1 MNKKFAGGKGR
12 KKKNGARRPVSEEF
26 YAGIERRIGVTV
38 SYLDDPS
45 QQAAKSLRHVDDYL
59 ATGREP
65 TLADGL
71 DSILIFK
78 MIQSELDKAKERS
91 ARARA
96 AAERRR
102 HVREL
107 QRAEA
112 ERAAA
117 APEAAVESAVPEA
130 DAPEIDGVAE
140 NDAAAATVVAAVADV
155 SAVEA
160 GLCAV
165 PSGSGG
171 SAGSEFLA
179 VPAVGQRG
187 TEIAFDHGV
196 DILVEEAGQVVGQRQ
211 L

>member
-1 MNKKFAGGKGR
+1 MNKKFAGGKSRGKV
-12 KKKNGARRPVSEEF
+12 KKLRRPVSEEF

-45 QQAAKSLRHVDDYL
+45 EQAAKSLRHVDDYL
-59 ATGREP
+59 AAGREP

-78 MIQSELDKAKERS
+78 MIQPELDKAKERS

-117 APEAAVESAVPEA
+117 VPEAAVESA
-130 DAPEIDGVAE
+130 APEIDGVAG
-140 NDAAAATVVAAVADV
+140 NDAAAATVVDV
-155 SAVEA
+155 SAVET

-165 PSGSGG
+165 PSGGGG

-179 VPAVGQRG
+179 VPAVSQRG
-187 TEIAFDHGV
+187 AEIAFDHGV
-196 DILVEEAGQVVGQRQ
+196 DIFVEEAGQIVGQRQ

>member
-1 MNKKFAGGKGR
+1 MNKKFAGGKSRGKV
-12 KKKNGARRPVSEEF
+12 KKLRRPVSEEF

-45 QQAAKSLRHVDDYL
+45 EQAAKSLRHVDDYL
-59 ATGREP
+59 AAGREP

-78 MIQSELDKAKERS
+78 MIQPELDKAKERS

-112 ERAAA
+112 ERTAAT
-117 APEAAVESAVPEA
+117 PEAVEMA
-130 DAPEIDGVAE
+130 G

-160 GLCAV
+160 GMCAV
-165 PSGSGG
+165 SSGGGG

-187 TEIAFDHGV
+187 AEIAFDHGV
-196 DILVEEAGQVVGQRQ
+196 DILVKEAGQIVGQRQ

>member
-1 MNKKFAGGKGR
+1 MNKKFAGGKSRGKV
-12 KKKNGARRPVSEEF
+12 KKLCRPVSEEF

-45 QQAAKSLRHVDDYL
+45 EQAAKSLRHVDDYL
-59 ATGREP
+59 AAGREP

-78 MIQSELDKAKERS
+78 MIQPELDKAKERS

-117 APEAAVESAVPEA
+117 APEAAVESA
-130 DAPEIDGVAE
+130 APEIDGVAG

-155 SAVEA
+155 SAVAA
-160 GLCAV
+160 GMCAV
-165 PSGSGG
+165 SSGGGG

-179 VPAVGQRG
+179 VPAVSQRG
-187 TEIAFDHGV
+187 AEIAFDHGV
-196 DILVEEAGQVVGQRQ
+196 DIFVEEAGQIVGQRQ

>member
-12 KKKNGARRPVSEEF
+12 RKKNGARRPVSEEF

-45 QQAAKSLRHVDDYL
+45 EQAAKSLRHVDDYL
-59 ATGREP
+59 AAGREP

-71 DSILIFK
+71 DSILIFN
-78 MIQSELDKAKERS
+78 MIQPELDKAKERS

-112 ERAAA
+112 ERTAAT
-117 APEAAVESAVPEA
+117 PEAVEM
-130 DAPEIDGVAE
+130 AE

-155 SAVEA
+155 SAVET

-165 PSGSGG
+165 PSGGGG

-187 TEIAFDHGV
+187 AEIAFDHGV
-196 DILVEEAGQVVGQRQ
+196 DIFVEEAGQIVGQRQ

>member
-1 MNKKFAGGKGR
+1 MNKKFAGGKSRGKV
-12 KKKNGARRPVSEEF
+12 KKLRRPVSEEF

-45 QQAAKSLRHVDDYL
+45 EQAAKSLRHVDDYL
-59 ATGREP
+59 AAGREP

-78 MIQSELDKAKERS
+78 MIQPELDKAKERS

-112 ERAAA
+112 ERTAATS
-117 APEAAVESAVPEA
+117 EAVEM
-130 DAPEIDGVAE
+130 AE

-155 SAVEA
+155 SAVET

-165 PSGSGG
+165 PSGGGG

-179 VPAVGQRG
+179 VPAVSQRG
-187 TEIAFDHGV
+187 AEIAFDHGV

>member
-1 MNKKFAGGKGR
+1 MNKKFAGGKSRGKV
-12 KKKNGARRPVSEEF
+12 KKLRRPVSEEF

-45 QQAAKSLRHVDDYL
+45 EQAAKSLRHVDDYL
-59 ATGREP
+59 AAGREP

-78 MIQSELDKAKERS
+78 MIQPELDKAKERS

-112 ERAAA
+112 ERTAATS
-117 APEAAVESAVPEA
+117 EAVEM
-130 DAPEIDGVAE
+130 AE

-155 SAVEA
+155 SAVEG
-160 GLCAV
+160 GLCGV
-165 PSGSGG
+165 PSGGGG

-179 VPAVGQRG
+179 VPAVSQRG
-187 TEIAFDHGV
+187 AEIAFDHGV
-196 DILVEEAGQVVGQRQ
+196 DILVEEAGQIVGQRQ

>member
-1 MNKKFAGGKGR
+1 MNKKFAGGKSRGKV
-12 KKKNGARRPVSEEF
+12 KKLRRPVSEEF

-45 QQAAKSLRHVDDYL
+45 EQAAKSLRHVDDYL
-59 ATGREP
+59 AAGREP
-65 TLADGL
+65 TRADGL

-78 MIQSELDKAKERS
+78 MIQPELDKAKERS

-112 ERAAA
+112 ERTAATS
-117 APEAAVESAVPEA
+117 EAVEM
-130 DAPEIDGVAE
+130 AE

-155 SAVEA
+155 SAVET

-165 PSGSGG
+165 PSGGGG

-179 VPAVGQRG
+179 VPAVSQRG
-187 TEIAFDHGV
+187 AEIAFDHGV
-196 DILVEEAGQVVGQRQ
+196 DIFVEEAGQIVGQRQ

>member
-1 MNKKFAGGKGR
+1 MNKKFAGGKSRGKV
-12 KKKNGARRPVSEEF
+12 KKLRRPVSEEF

-45 QQAAKSLRHVDDYL
+45 EQAAKSLRHVDDYL
-59 ATGREP
+59 AAGREP

-78 MIQSELDKAKERS
+78 MIQPELDKAKERS

-112 ERAAA
+112 ERTAAT
-117 APEAAVESAVPEA
+117 PEAVEM
-130 DAPEIDGVAE
+130 AE

-155 SAVEA
+155 SAVEG
-160 GLCAV
+160 GLCGVA
-165 PSGSGG
+165 SGAGE

-187 TEIAFDHGV
+187 AEIAFDHGV
-196 DILVEEAGQVVGQRQ
+196 DILVKEAGQIVGQRQ

>member
-1 MNKKFAGGKGR
+1 MNKKFAGGKSRGKV
-12 KKKNGARRPVSEEF
+12 KKLRRPVSEEF

-45 QQAAKSLRHVDDYL
+45 EQAAKSLRHVDDYL
-59 ATGREP
+59 AAGREP

-78 MIQSELDKAKERS
+78 MIQPELDKAKERS

-112 ERAAA
+112 ERTAAT
-117 APEAAVESAVPEA
+117 PEAVEM
-130 DAPEIDGVAE
+130 AE

-155 SAVEA
+155 SAVET

-165 PSGSGG
+165 PSGGGG

-179 VPAVGQRG
+179 VPAVSQRG
-187 TEIAFDHGV
+187 AEIAFDHGV
-196 DILVEEAGQVVGQRQ
+196 DILVKEAGQIVGQRQ

>member
-12 KKKNGARRPVSEEF
+12 RKKNGARRPVSEEF

-45 QQAAKSLRHVDDYL
+45 EQAAKSLRHVDDYL
-59 ATGREP
+59 AAGREP

-78 MIQSELDKAKERS
+78 MIQPELDKAKERS

-112 ERAAA
+112 ERTAAM
-117 APEAAVESAVPEA
+117 PEAVEM
-130 DAPEIDGVAE
+130 AE

-155 SAVEA
+155 SAVET

-165 PSGSGG
+165 PSGGGG

-187 TEIAFDHGV
+187 AEIAFDHGV
-196 DILVEEAGQVVGQRQ
+196 DIFVEEAGQIVGQRQ

>member
-1 MNKKFAGGKGR
+1 MNKKFAGGKSRGKV
-12 KKKNGARRPVSEEF
+12 KKLRRPVSEEF
-26 YAGIERRIGVTV
+26 YAGIERRIGGTV

-45 QQAAKSLRHVDDYL
+45 EQAAKSLRHVDDYL
-59 ATGREP
+59 AAGREP

-78 MIQSELDKAKERS
+78 MIQPELDKAKERS

-112 ERAAA
+112 ERTAAT
-117 APEAAVESAVPEA
+117 PEAVEM
-130 DAPEIDGVAE
+130 AE

-155 SAVEA
+155 SAVET

-165 PSGSGG
+165 PSGGGG

-179 VPAVGQRG
+179 VPAVSQRG
-187 TEIAFDHGV
+187 AEIAFDHGV
-196 DILVEEAGQVVGQRQ
+196 DIFVEEAGQIVGQRQ

>member
-1 MNKKFAGGKGR
+1 MNKKFAGGKSRGKV
-12 KKKNGARRPVSEEF
+12 KKLRRPVSEEF

-45 QQAAKSLRHVDDYL
+45 EQAAKSLRHVDDYL
-59 ATGREP
+59 AAGREP

-78 MIQSELDKAKERS
+78 MIQPELDKAKERS

-112 ERAAA
+112 ERTAAT
-117 APEAAVESAVPEA
+117 PEAVEM
-130 DAPEIDGVAE
+130 AE

-155 SAVEA
+155 SAVET

-165 PSGSGG
+165 PSGGGG

-179 VPAVGQRG
+179 VPAVSQRG
-187 TEIAFDHGV
+187 AEIAFDHGV
-196 DILVEEAGQVVGQRQ
+196 DIFVKEAGQIVGQRQ

>member
-1 MNKKFAGGKGR
+1 MNKKFAGGKSRGKV
-12 KKKNGARRPVSEEF
+12 KKLRRPVSEEF

-45 QQAAKSLRHVDDYL
+45 EQAAKSLRHVDDYL
-59 ATGREP
+59 AAGREP

-78 MIQSELDKAKERS
+78 MIQPELDKAKERS

-112 ERAAA
+112 ERTAAT
-117 APEAAVESAVPEA
+117 PEAVEM
-130 DAPEIDGVAE
+130 AE

-155 SAVEA
+155 SAVET

-165 PSGSGG
+165 PSGGGG

-179 VPAVGQRG
+179 VPAVSQRG
-187 TEIAFDHGV
+187 AEIAFNHGV
-196 DILVEEAGQVVGQRQ
+196 DIFVEEAGQIVGQRQ

>member
-1 MNKKFAGGKGR
+1 MNKKFAGGKSRGKV
-12 KKKNGARRPVSEEF
+12 KKLRRPVSEEF

-45 QQAAKSLRHVDDYL
+45 EQAAKSLRHVDDYL
-59 ATGREP
+59 AAGREP

-78 MIQSELDKAKERS
+78 MIQPELDKAKERS

-112 ERAAA
+112 ERTAAT
-117 APEAAVESAVPEA
+117 PEAVEM
-130 DAPEIDGVAE
+130 AE

-155 SAVEA
+155 SAVEI

-165 PSGSGG
+165 PSGGGG

-179 VPAVGQRG
+179 VPAVSQRG
-187 TEIAFDHGV
+187 AEIAFDHGV
-196 DILVEEAGQVVGQRQ
+196 DIFVEEAGQIVGQRQ

>member
-1 MNKKFAGGKGR
+1 MNKKFAGGKSRGKV
-12 KKKNGARRPVSEEF
+12 KKLRRPVSEEF

-45 QQAAKSLRHVDDYL
+45 EQAAKSLRHVDDYL
-59 ATGREP
+59 AAGREP

-78 MIQSELDKAKERS
+78 MIQPELDKAKERS

-112 ERAAA
+112 ERTAAT
-117 APEAAVESAVPEA
+117 PEAVEM
-130 DAPEIDGVAE
+130 AE

-155 SAVEA
+155 SAVET
-160 GLCAV
+160 GLRAV
-165 PSGSGG
+165 PSGGGG

-179 VPAVGQRG
+179 VPAVSQRG
-187 TEIAFDHGV
+187 AEIAFDHGV
-196 DILVEEAGQVVGQRQ
+196 DIFVEEAGQIVGQRQ

>member
-1 MNKKFAGGKGR
+1 MNKKFAGGKSRGKV
-12 KKKNGARRPVSEEF
+12 KKLRRPVSEEF

-45 QQAAKSLRHVDDYL
+45 EQAAKSLRHVDDYL
-59 ATGREP
+59 AAGREP

-78 MIQSELDKAKERS
+78 MIQPELDKAKERS

-112 ERAAA
+112 ERTAAT
-117 APEAAVESAVPEA
+117 PEAVEM
-130 DAPEIDGVAE
+130 AE

-160 GLCAV
+160 GMCAV
-165 PSGSGG
+165 SSGGGG

-187 TEIAFDHGV
+187 AEIAFDHGV
-196 DILVEEAGQVVGQRQ
+196 DILVKEAGQIVGQRQ

>member
-1 MNKKFAGGKGR
+1 MNKKFAGGKSRGKV
-12 KKKNGARRPVSEEF
+12 KKLRRPVSEEF

-45 QQAAKSLRHVDDYL
+45 EQAAKSLRHVDDYL
-59 ATGREP
+59 AAGREP

-78 MIQSELDKAKERS
+78 MIQPELDKAKERS

-112 ERAAA
+112 ERTAAT
-117 APEAAVESAVPEA
+117 PEAVEM
-130 DAPEIDGVAE
+130 AE

-155 SAVEA
+155 SAVET

-165 PSGSGG
+165 PSGGGG

-179 VPAVGQRG
+179 VPAVSQRG
-187 TEIAFDHGV
+187 AEIAFDHGV
-196 DILVEEAGQVVGQRQ
+196 DILVEEAGQIVGQRQ

>member
-12 KKKNGARRPVSEEF
+12 RKKNGARRPVSEEF

-45 QQAAKSLRHVDDYL
+45 EQAAKSLRHVDDYL
-59 ATGREP
+59 AAGREP

-78 MIQSELDKAKERS
+78 MIQPELDKAKERS

-112 ERAAA
+112 ERLLLRLWKWQKMTRPQLRLWLRSRMCLPWRQGCALCLPAA
-117 APEAAVESAVPEA
+117 E
-130 DAPEIDGVAE
+130 
-140 NDAAAATVVAAVADV
+140 
-155 SAVEA
+155 
-160 GLCAV
+160 
-165 PSGSGG
+165 
-171 SAGSEFLA
+171 
-179 VPAVGQRG
+179 GQR
-187 TEIAFDHGV
+187 AVNF
-196 DILVEEAGQVVGQRQ
+196 LPFQ

>member
-1 MNKKFAGGKGR
+1 MNKKFAGGKSCGKV
-12 KKKNGARRPVSEEF
+12 KKLRRPVSEEF

-45 QQAAKSLRHVDDYL
+45 EQAAKSLRHVDDYL
-59 ATGREP
+59 AAGREP

-78 MIQSELDKAKERS
+78 MIQPELDKAKERS

-117 APEAAVESAVPEA
+117 APEAVEM
-130 DAPEIDGVAE
+130 AE

-155 SAVEA
+155 SAVDT

-165 PSGSGG
+165 LSGGGG

-179 VPAVGQRG
+179 VPAVSQRG
-187 TEIAFDHGV
+187 AEIAFDHGV
-196 DILVEEAGQVVGQRQ
+196 DIFVEEAGQIVGQRQ

>member
-12 KKKNGARRPVSEEF
+12 RKKNGARRPVSEEF

-45 QQAAKSLRHVDDYL
+45 EQAAKSLRHVDDYL
-59 ATGREP
+59 AAGREP

-78 MIQSELDKAKERS
+78 MIQPELDKAKERS

-112 ERAAA
+112 ERTAAT
-117 APEAAVESAVPEA
+117 PEAVEM
-130 DAPEIDGVAE
+130 AE

-155 SAVEA
+155 SAVET

-165 PSGSGG
+165 PSGGGG

-187 TEIAFDHGV
+187 AEIAFDHGV
-196 DILVEEAGQVVGQRQ
+196 DIFVEEAGQIVGQRQ

>member
-1 MNKKFAGGKGR
+1 MNKKFAGGKSRGKV
-12 KKKNGARRPVSEEF
+12 KKLRRPVSEEF

-45 QQAAKSLRHVDDYL
+45 EQAAKSLRHVDDYL
-59 ATGREP
+59 AAGREP

-78 MIQSELDKAKERS
+78 MIQPELDKAKERS

-112 ERAAA
+112 ERTAAT
-117 APEAAVESAVPEA
+117 PEAVEM
-130 DAPEIDGVAE
+130 AE

-155 SAVEA
+155 SAVET

-165 PSGSGG
+165 PSGGGG

-179 VPAVGQRG
+179 VPAVSQRG
-187 TEIAFDHGV
+187 AEIAFDHGV
-196 DILVEEAGQVVGQRQ
+196 DIFVEEAGQIVGQRQ

>member
-1 MNKKFAGGKGR
+1 MNKKFAGGKSRGKV
-12 KKKNGARRPVSEEF
+12 KKLRRPVSEEF

-45 QQAAKSLRHVDDYL
+45 EQAAKSLRHVDDYL
-59 ATGREP
+59 AAGREP

-78 MIQSELDKAKERS
+78 MIQPELDKAKERS

-112 ERAAA
+112 ERTAAT
-117 APEAAVESAVPEA
+117 PEAVEM
-130 DAPEIDGVAE
+130 AE

-155 SAVEA
+155 SAVEG
-160 GLCAV
+160 GLCGV
-165 PSGSGG
+165 PSGGGG

-187 TEIAFDHGV
+187 AEIAFDHGV
-196 DILVEEAGQVVGQRQ
+196 DIFVEEAGQIVGQRQ

>member
-1 MNKKFAGGKGR
+1 MNKKFAGGKSRGKV
-12 KKKNGARRPVSEEF
+12 KKLRRPVSEEF

-45 QQAAKSLRHVDDYL
+45 EQAAKSLRHVDDYL
-59 ATGREP
+59 AAGREP

-78 MIQSELDKAKERS
+78 MIQPELDKAKERS

-112 ERAAA
+112 ERTAAM
-117 APEAAVESAVPEA
+117 PEAVEM
-130 DAPEIDGVAE
+130 AE

-155 SAVEA
+155 SAVET

-165 PSGSGG
+165 PSGGGG

-187 TEIAFDHGV
+187 AEIAFDHGV
-196 DILVEEAGQVVGQRQ
+196 DIFVEEAGQIVGQRQ

>member
-1 MNKKFAGGKGR
+1 MNKKFAGGKSRGKV
-12 KKKNGARRPVSEEF
+12 KKLRRPVSEEF

-45 QQAAKSLRHVDDYL
+45 EQAAKSLRHVDDYL
-59 ATGREP
+59 AAGREP

-78 MIQSELDKAKERS
+78 MIQPELDKAKERS

-102 HVREL
+102 QVREL

-112 ERAAA
+112 ERTAAT
-117 APEAAVESAVPEA
+117 PEAVEM
-130 DAPEIDGVAE
+130 AE

-155 SAVEA
+155 SAVET

-165 PSGSGG
+165 PSGGGG

-179 VPAVGQRG
+179 VPAVSQRG
-187 TEIAFDHGV
+187 AEIAFDHGV
-196 DILVEEAGQVVGQRQ
+196 DIFVEEAGQIVGQRQ

>member
-12 KKKNGARRPVSEEF
+12 RKKNGARRPVSEEF

-45 QQAAKSLRHVDDYL
+45 EQAAKSLRHVDDYL
-59 ATGREP
+59 AAGREP

-78 MIQSELDKAKERS
+78 MIQPELDKAKERS

-112 ERAAA
+112 ERTAAT
-117 APEAAVESAVPEA
+117 PEAVEM
-130 DAPEIDGVAE
+130 AE

-160 GLCAV
+160 GMCAV
-165 PSGSGG
+165 SSGGGG

-187 TEIAFDHGV
+187 AEIAFDHGV
-196 DILVEEAGQVVGQRQ
+196 DILVKEAGQIVGQRQ

>member
-1 MNKKFAGGKGR
+1 MNKKFAGGKSRGKV
-12 KKKNGARRPVSEEF
+12 KKLRRPVSEEF

-45 QQAAKSLRHVDDYL
+45 EQAAKSLRHVDDYL
-59 ATGREP
+59 AAGREP

-78 MIQSELDKAKERS
+78 MIQPELDKAKERS

-112 ERAAA
+112 ERTAAT
-117 APEAAVESAVPEA
+117 PEAVEM
-130 DAPEIDGVAE
+130 AE

-155 SAVEA
+155 SAVET

-165 PSGSGG
+165 PSGGGG

-179 VPAVGQRG
+179 VPAVGQRRA
-187 TEIAFDHGV
+187 EIAFDHGV
-196 DILVEEAGQVVGQRQ
+196 DILVKEAGQIVGQRQ

>member
-1 MNKKFAGGKGR
+1 MNKKFAGGKSRGKV
-12 KKKNGARRPVSEEF
+12 KKLRRPVSEEF

-45 QQAAKSLRHVDDYL
+45 EQAAKSLRHVDDYL
-59 ATGREP
+59 AAGREP

-78 MIQSELDKAKERS
+78 MIQPELDKAKERS

-112 ERAAA
+112 ERTAAT
-117 APEAAVESAVPEA
+117 PEAVEM
-130 DAPEIDGVAE
+130 AE
-140 NDAAAATVVAAVADV
+140 NDATAATVVAAVADV
-155 SAVEA
+155 SAVET

-165 PSGSGG
+165 PSGGGG

-187 TEIAFDHGV
+187 AEIAFDHGV
-196 DILVEEAGQVVGQRQ
+196 DILVEEAGQIVGQRQ

>member
-1 MNKKFAGGKGR
+1 MNKKFAGGKSRGKV
-12 KKKNGARRPVSEEF
+12 KKLRRPVSEEF

-45 QQAAKSLRHVDDYL
+45 EQAAKSLRHVDDYL
-59 ATGREP
+59 AAGREP

-78 MIQSELDKAKERS
+78 MIQPELDKAKERS

-112 ERAAA
+112 ERTAA
-117 APEAAVESAVPEA
+117 APEAVEM
-130 DAPEIDGVAE
+130 AE
-140 NDAAAATVVAAVADV
+140 NDATAATVVAAVADV
-155 SAVEA
+155 SAVEG
-160 GLCAV
+160 GLCGV
-165 PSGSGG
+165 PSGAGG

-179 VPAVGQRG
+179 VPAVSQRG
-187 TEIAFDHGV
+187 A
-196 DILVEEAGQVVGQRQ
+196 
-211 L
+211 

>member
-1 MNKKFAGGKGR
+1 MNKKFAGGKSRGKV
-12 KKKNGARRPVSEEF
+12 KKLRRPVSEEF

-45 QQAAKSLRHVDDYL
+45 EQAAKSLRHVDDYL
-59 ATGREP
+59 AAGREP

-78 MIQSELDKAKERS
+78 MIQPELDKAKERS

-117 APEAAVESAVPEA
+117 APEAAVESA
-130 DAPEIDGVAE
+130 APEIDGVAG
-140 NDAAAATVVAAVADV
+140 NDAAAATVVDV
-155 SAVEA
+155 SAVET

-165 PSGSGG
+165 PSGGGG

-179 VPAVGQRG
+179 VPAVSQRG
-187 TEIAFDHGV
+187 AEIAFDHGV
-196 DILVEEAGQVVGQRQ
+196 DIFVEEAGQIVGQRQ

>member
-1 MNKKFAGGKGR
+1 MNKKFAGGKSRGKV
-12 KKKNGARRPVSEEF
+12 KKLRRPVSEEF

-45 QQAAKSLRHVDDYL
+45 EQAAKSLRHVDDYL
-59 ATGREP
+59 AAGREP

-78 MIQSELDKAKERS
+78 MIQPELDKAKERS

-112 ERAAA
+112 ERTAAT
-117 APEAAVESAVPEA
+117 PEAVEM
-130 DAPEIDGVAE
+130 AE

-160 GLCAV
+160 GMCAV
-165 PSGSGG
+165 SSGGGG

-179 VPAVGQRG
+179 VPAVSQRG
-187 TEIAFDHGV
+187 AEIAFDHGV
-196 DILVEEAGQVVGQRQ
+196 DILVEEAGQIVGQRQ

>member
-1 MNKKFAGGKGR
+1 MNKKFAGGKSRGKV
-12 KKKNGARRPVSEEF
+12 KKLRRPVSEEF

-45 QQAAKSLRHVDDYL
+45 EQAAKSLRHVDDYL
-59 ATGREP
+59 AAGREP

-78 MIQSELDKAKERS
+78 MIQPELDKAKERS

-112 ERAAA
+112 ERTAATS
-117 APEAAVESAVPEA
+117 EAVEM
-130 DAPEIDGVAE
+130 AE

-155 SAVEA
+155 SAVEG
-160 GLCAV
+160 GLCGVA
-165 PSGSGG
+165 SGAGE

-187 TEIAFDHGV
+187 AEIAFDHGV
-196 DILVEEAGQVVGQRQ
+196 DILVKEAGQIVGQRQ

>member
-1 MNKKFAGGKGR
+1 MNKKFAGGKSRGKV
-12 KKKNGARRPVSEEF
+12 KKLRRPVSEEF

-45 QQAAKSLRHVDDYL
+45 EQAAKSLRHVDDYL
-59 ATGREP
+59 AAGREP
-65 TLADGL
+65 TQADGL

-78 MIQSELDKAKERS
+78 MIQPELDKAKERS

-112 ERAAA
+112 ERTAAT
-117 APEAAVESAVPEA
+117 PEAVEM
-130 DAPEIDGVAE
+130 AE

-155 SAVEA
+155 SAVET

-165 PSGSGG
+165 PSGGGG

-179 VPAVGQRG
+179 VPAVSQRG
-187 TEIAFDHGV
+187 AEIAFDHGV
-196 DILVEEAGQVVGQRQ
+196 DIFVEEAGQIVGQRQ

>member
-1 MNKKFAGGKGR
+1 MNKKFAGGKSRGKV
-12 KKKNGARRPVSEEF
+12 KKLRRPVSEEF

-45 QQAAKSLRHVDDYL
+45 EQAAKSLRHVDDYL
-59 ATGREP
+59 AAGREP

-78 MIQSELDKAKERS
+78 MIQPELDKAKERS

-112 ERAAA
+112 GRTAAT
-117 APEAAVESAVPEA
+117 PEAVEM
-130 DAPEIDGVAE
+130 AE

-155 SAVEA
+155 SAVET

-165 PSGSGG
+165 PSGGGG

-179 VPAVGQRG
+179 VPAVSQRG
-187 TEIAFDHGV
+187 AEIAFDHGV
-196 DILVEEAGQVVGQRQ
+196 DIFVEEAGQIVGQRQ

>member
-1 MNKKFAGGKGR
+1 MNKKFAGGKSRGKV
-12 KKKNGARRPVSEEF
+12 KKLRRPVSEEF

-45 QQAAKSLRHVDDYL
+45 EQAAKSLRHVDDYL
-59 ATGREP
+59 AAGREP

-78 MIQSELDKAKERS
+78 MIQPELDKAKERS

-112 ERAAA
+112 ERTAAT
-117 APEAAVESAVPEA
+117 PEAVEM
-130 DAPEIDGVAE
+130 AE

-155 SAVEA
+155 SAVET

-165 PSGSGG
+165 PSGGGG

-187 TEIAFDHGV
+187 AEIAFDHGV
-196 DILVEEAGQVVGQRQ
+196 DIFVEEAGQIVGQRQ

>member
-1 MNKKFAGGKGR
+1 MNKKFAGGKSRGKV
-12 KKKNGARRPVSEEF
+12 KKLCRPVSEEF

-45 QQAAKSLRHVDDYL
+45 EQAAKSLRHVDDYL
-59 ATGREP
+59 AAGREP

-78 MIQSELDKAKERS
+78 MIQPELDKAKERS

-112 ERAAA
+112 ERTAAT
-117 APEAAVESAVPEA
+117 PEAVEM
-130 DAPEIDGVAE
+130 AE

-155 SAVEA
+155 SAVET

-165 PSGSGG
+165 PSGGGG

-179 VPAVGQRG
+179 VPAVSQRG
-187 TEIAFDHGV
+187 AEIAFDHGV
-196 DILVEEAGQVVGQRQ
+196 DIFVEEAGQIVGQRQ

>member
-1 MNKKFAGGKGR
+1 MNKKFAGGKSRGKV
-12 KKKNGARRPVSEEF
+12 KKLRRPVSEEF

-45 QQAAKSLRHVDDYL
+45 EQAAKSLRHVDDYL
-59 ATGREP
+59 AAGREP

-78 MIQSELDKAKERS
+78 MIQPELDKAKERS

-112 ERAAA
+112 ERTAATS
-117 APEAAVESAVPEA
+117 EAVEM
-130 DAPEIDGVAE
+130 AE

-155 SAVEA
+155 SAVET

-165 PSGSGG
+165 PSGGGG

-179 VPAVGQRG
+179 VPAVSQRG
-187 TEIAFDHGV
+187 AEIAFDHGV
-196 DILVEEAGQVVGQRQ
+196 DIFVEEAGQIVGQRQ

>member
-1 MNKKFAGGKGR
+1 MNKKFAGGKSRGKV
-12 KKKNGARRPVSEEF
+12 KKLRRPVSEEF

-45 QQAAKSLRHVDDYL
+45 EQAAKSLRHVDDYL
-59 ATGREP
+59 AAGREP

-78 MIQSELDKAKERS
+78 MIQPELDKAKERS

-112 ERAAA
+112 ERTAA
-117 APEAAVESAVPEA
+117 APEAVEM
-130 DAPEIDGVAE
+130 AE
-140 NDAAAATVVAAVADV
+140 NDATAATVVAAVADV
-155 SAVEA
+155 SAVEG
-160 GLCAV
+160 GLCGV
-165 PSGSGG
+165 PSGAGG

-179 VPAVGQRG
+179 VPAVSQRG
-187 TEIAFDHGV
+187 AEIAFDHGV
-196 DILVEEAGQVVGQRQ
+196 DIFVEEAGQIVGQRQ

>member
-12 KKKNGARRPVSEEF
+12 RKKNGARRPVSEEF

-45 QQAAKSLRHVDDYL
+45 EQAAKSLRHVDDYL
-59 ATGREP
+59 AAGREP

-78 MIQSELDKAKERS
+78 MIQPELDKAKERS

-112 ERAAA
+112 ERTAAT
-117 APEAAVESAVPEA
+117 PEAVEM
-130 DAPEIDGVAE
+130 AE

-155 SAVEA
+155 SAVET

-165 PSGSGG
+165 PSGGGG

-187 TEIAFDHGV
+187 AEIAFDHGV
-196 DILVEEAGQVVGQRQ
+196 DIFVEEAGQIVGQGQ

>member
-1 MNKKFAGGKGR
+1 MNKKFAGGKSRGKV
-12 KKKNGARRPVSEEF
+12 KKLRRPVSEEF

-45 QQAAKSLRHVDDYL
+45 EQAAKSLRHVDDYL
-59 ATGREP
+59 AAGREP

-78 MIQSELDKAKERS
+78 MIQPELDKAKERS

-112 ERAAA
+112 ERTAATS
-117 APEAAVESAVPEA
+117 EAVEM
-130 DAPEIDGVAE
+130 AE

-155 SAVEA
+155 SAVEG
-160 GLCAV
+160 GLCGV
-165 PSGSGG
+165 PSGGGG

-187 TEIAFDHGV
+187 AEIAFDHGV
-196 DILVEEAGQVVGQRQ
+196 DIFVEEAGQIVGQRQ